1 MFPISSFRISRT
13 NSIKLYN
20 AFKEWSFLKEM
31 VNVASFCLA
40 FIIKGSI
47 EYWLSPYYKQIISNL
62 IVEFKEKWKGEF
74 CYLCKRRKSD
84 CLFLP

>member
-47 EYWLSPYYKQIISNL
+47 DY
-62 IVEFKEKWKGEF
+62 
-74 CYLCKRRKSD
+74 
-84 CLFLP
+84 